1 MIFKLSTPTNLD
13 TFSISLNKLDKNI
26 PLSQKGPNIVVEKTI
41 TNLRSLCV
49 RFWVSNLKS
58 QQIFTANDVS
68 QNKNVLE
75 FSPYF
80 LSLFFQFS
88 SPMMKILI

>member
-13 TFSISLNKLDKNI
+13 TSSISLNKLDKNI
-26 PLSQKGPNIVVEKTI
+26 PLSQKGPNIAVEKTI

-58 QQIFTANDVS
+58 QQIFAANDVS
-68 QNKNVLE
+68 QNANVLE
-75 FSPYF
+75 FFPIFCLYF
-80 LSLFFQFS
+80 FNSLAQ
-88 SPMMKILI
+88 

>member
-26 PLSQKGPNIVVEKTI
+26 PLSQKGPKIVVEKTI

-58 QQIFTANDVS
+58 QQIFTAHDVS
-68 QNKNVLE
+68 QNENPLE
-75 FSPYF
+75 FLSYF
-80 LSLFFQFS
+80 FVTIFL
-88 SPMMKILI
+88 IL

>member
-1 MIFKLSTPTNLD
+1 MIFRFSTPTNLD

-26 PLSQKGPNIVVEKTI
+26 PLSQKGPKIVVEKTI

-58 QQIFTANDVS
+58 QQIFTVNKVS
-68 QNKNVLE
+68 QNANILE
-75 FSPYF
+75 FYYYLYVTIF
-80 LSLFFQFS
+80 LI
-88 SPMMKILI
+88 P